1 MFNSLFNKTTNM
13 RQFIATLV
21 FLNFVITVHAQQ
33 LPEATES
40 NGVVSNNSTQRAA
53 DGLIRHRVVMHMSSP
68 DTMVWKGLMNNLKNM
83 KTGWGDSVAI
93 EVVVHGPGI
102 SMLVKEKTTQAAKI
116 AAFSQ
121 QGVRFVACEN
131 TIRERK
137 IDRASILP
145 DAGFVPMGVGELVLK
160 QEQGWSYMKVD
171 F

>member
-1 MFNSLFNKTTNM
+1 M
-13 RQFIATLV
+13 RQFIATLA
-21 FLNFVITVHAQQ
+21 FLTSVIAANAQQ
-33 LPEATES
+33 GSAAIGQ
-40 NGVVSNNSTQRAA
+40 NNVVDNNTGRQVVV
-53 DGLIRHRVVMHMSSP
+53 RHRVVMHMSSP
-68 DTMVWKGLMNNLKNM
+68 DTLVWKGLMNNLKNM
-83 KTGWGDSVAI
+83 KAGWGDSVAI

-116 AAFSQ
+116 AAFSKE
-121 QGVRFVACEN
+121 GVLFVACEN

>member
-1 MFNSLFNKTTNM
+1 M
-13 RQFIATLV
+13 RQFFATLA
-21 FLNFVITVHAQQ
+21 FLTFVITVHAQQ
-33 LPEATES
+33 LPEATEL
-40 NGVVSNNSTQRAA
+40 NGVVSNNNAPSGA
-53 DGLIRHRVVMHMSSP
+53 DGIIRHRVVMHMSSP